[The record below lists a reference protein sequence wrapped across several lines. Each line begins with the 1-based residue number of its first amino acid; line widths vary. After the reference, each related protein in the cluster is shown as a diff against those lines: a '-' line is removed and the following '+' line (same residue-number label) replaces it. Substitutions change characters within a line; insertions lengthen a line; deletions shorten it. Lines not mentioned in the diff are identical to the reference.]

1 MSERD
6 FDLGEIGL
14 ENRRQLM
21 ERIQQQLFVFR
32 EAVFLVSV
40 AGEAIADGVVR
51 HYWCSFLSKAINPI
65 CGDFEVNNRML
76 AMGTTSQTHHK
87 RARATSERPSTMTA

>member
-1 MSERD
+1 VRERD
-6 FDLGEIGL
+6 FDLREIGL

-51 HYWCSFLSKAINPI
+51 HYRCSFLQ
-65 CGDFEVNNRML
+65 GDQSYLR
-76 AMGTTSQTHHK
+76 
-87 RARATSERPSTMTA
+87 